1 MTRAA
6 AGIAGVQGAPE
17 QGASGKGGSGSR
29 WGLIPRIVAVGVIG
43 ALAAVLITVISVG
56 SQARYNASLDEISA
70 IRGGAIT
77 SSVLQR
83 TTSDVR
89 GLQTAYAW
97 DVRRSGPQAAFA
109 ANAANYAAFT
119 KATGDVKANL
129 AKMPASSLTSGEQG
143 LLSKV
148 ASEWDAFFAT
158 NDRIVAAYKQG
169 TPAALDQGDQLVAG
183 ESTKTLA
190 AIAEDTTALNKQIN
204 ARVAGIQGEANA
216 AAAVARTIQLVIL
229 LVAMAVIAVVT
240 LRLTRTLRRGVQ
252 EMRRS
257 LDSLAHGDLTDRAD
271 VHSRDEL
278 GEMADSLA
286 QAQSHLRELVHSVA
300 RTSDTVASASDELT
314 AASSQVGSGA
324 YESSARLQRA
334 SGAADDVASNIQT
347 VAAGTEE
354 MTTSIRE
361 IARSANDAAGVA
373 AQGVH
378 VADATNSTVAK
389 LGESSIEIGN
399 VVKTITSI
407 AEQTNLLALNATIEA
422 ARAGD
427 AGKGFAV
434 VAGEVKELAQETGKA
449 TEDIG
454 RRVEAI
460 QLDTEAAV
468 AAITQ
473 IAGIISQIN
482 DSQATIASAVE
493 EQTATTNEMGRN
505 VAQASTG
512 AASIAGNLRDAARL
526 AGDTMGSAHTTADAA
541 AMLSQ
546 RADELTRLVAQ
557 FRY

>member
-1 MTRAA
+1 M
-6 AGIAGVQGAPE
+6 
-17 QGASGKGGSGSR
+17 
-29 WGLIPRIVAVGVIG
+29 
-43 ALAAVLITVISVG
+43 
-56 SQARYNASLDEISA
+56 LD
-70 IRGGAIT
+70 
-77 SSVLQR
+77 
-83 TTSDVR
+83 
-89 GLQTAYAW
+89 
-97 DVRRSGPQAAFA
+97 
-109 ANAANYAAFT
+109 
-119 KATGDVKANL
+119 
-129 AKMPASSLTSGEQG
+129 
-143 LLSKV
+143 
-148 ASEWDAFFAT
+148 
-158 NDRIVAAYKQG
+158 
-169 TPAALDQGDQLVAG
+169 
-183 ESTKTLA
+183 
-190 AIAEDTTALNKQIN
+190 
-204 ARVAGIQGEANA
+204 
-216 AAAVARTIQLVIL
+216 
-229 LVAMAVIAVVT
+229 
-240 LRLTRTLRRGVQ
+240 
-252 EMRRS
+252 
-257 LDSLAHGDLTDRAD
+257 
-271 VHSRDEL
+271 
-278 GEMADSLA
+278 
-286 QAQSHLRELVHSVA
+286 
-300 RTSDTVASASDELT
+300 
-314 AASSQVGSGA
+314 
-324 YESSARLQRA
+324 ESSARLQRA

-373 AQGVH
+373 AQAVH

-422 ARAGD
+422 ARAGE

-473 IAGIISQIN
+473 ISSIISQIN
-482 DSQATIASAVE
+482 DSQSTIASAVE

-505 VAQASTG
+505 VAQASSG